1 MTGGGCQSP
10 HKSVTLKVKGV
21 AMPLLFPPM
30 RLTLYV
36 VVFLLALQSANS
48 QSSAAQAAGTN
59 EPGNLRGATPPATG
73 LSGSRSSAVTK
84 PGISPAP
91 VGTITDTGF
100 ASRLGTTVSSQG
112 YPTVALPPGV
122 SNINHPGMQPTPSI
136 QPLPTGF
143 PVPNINYPGGMPGM
157 NSPIPSDR
165 RDHRP
170 GHGERGTSG
179 VIYYGIPYYV
189 PYLVYPQET
198 SSASAT
204 AASGSAYGAPSAQ
217 SAAKPVTLLAFKD
230 HTVLIV
236 IDYWLEGDW
245 LYYETSP
252 GMRLSAPLDR
262 LDLPLTQQLNRE
274 RNVPFVLQSR
284 P

>member
-1 MTGGGCQSP
+1 M
-10 HKSVTLKVKGV
+10 
-21 AMPLLFPPM
+21 
-30 RLTLYV
+30 
-36 VVFLLALQSANS
+36 
-48 QSSAAQAAGTN
+48 
-59 EPGNLRGATPPATG
+59 
-73 LSGSRSSAVTK
+73 
-84 PGISPAP
+84 
-91 VGTITDTGF
+91 
-100 ASRLGTTVSSQG
+100 
-112 YPTVALPPGV
+112 ALPPGV
-122 SNINHPGMQPTPSI
+122 SNINHPGMQPTPNI

-165 RDHRP
+165 RDHWP
-170 GHGERGTSG
+170 GHRQRGTSG

-189 PYLVYPQET
+189 PYLVYSQDH
-198 SSASAT
+198 SSTSAT
-204 AASGSAYGAPSAQ
+204 AASGSAYGAPSDSQ
-217 SAAKPVTLLAFKD
+217 PAAKPVTLLAFKD

-245 LYYETSP
+245 LYYETTP